1 MATVQIEGLGPEF
14 ENLNGSLEI
23 TRRLSDKVLAA
34 FNHAYATGEDEVA
47 EKLRAVLKMTEA
59 KRPKTDKRTSYDAVR
74 HADLWVG
81 FVDARNKY
89 NAVSARKNASKSDLD
104 KALDTMKEA
113 YRAWSEAYGSLCLSE
128 VRMTETSTRS
138 HILQPPLPRVL
149 RAR

>member
-34 FNHAYATGEDEVA
+34 FNHAYATGEKDVA
-47 EKLRAVLKMTEA
+47 KKLRAVLQMTEA
-59 KRPKTDKRTSYDAVR
+59 KRPKADKRHSYDAVE

-89 NAVSARKNASKSDLD
+89 NSVSAKKGAKKSDLD
-104 KALDTMKEA
+104 KALDTMKNA
-113 YRAWSEAYGSLCLSE
+113 YRAWSE
-128 VRMTETSTRS
+128 V
-138 HILQPPLPRVL
+138 
-149 RAR
+149 

>member
-1 MATVQIEGLGPEF
+1 LATVQIEGLGPEF

-47 EKLRAVLKMTEA
+47 KKLRAVLKMTEA

-113 YRAWSEAYGSLCLSE
+113 YRAWSEA
-128 VRMTETSTRS
+128 
-138 HILQPPLPRVL
+138 
-149 RAR
+149 